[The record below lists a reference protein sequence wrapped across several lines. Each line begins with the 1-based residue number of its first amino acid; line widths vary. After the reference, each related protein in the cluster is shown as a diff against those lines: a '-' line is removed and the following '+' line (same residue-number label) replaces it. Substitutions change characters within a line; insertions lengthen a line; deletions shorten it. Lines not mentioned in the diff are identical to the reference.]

1 MRVALADD
9 QTLVRDGLRAILELA
24 GMQVAGEA
32 STGVQALQ
40 VVRAQVPDVVL
51 MDIQMPEMDG
61 IEATRRIVHSGTRT
75 RVLILTT
82 FDLDRFVYDAMV
94 AGASGFL
101 LKDAG
106 REQIAAA
113 VHIVA
118 SGDQLVA
125 PAIARRLIE
134 QFTDGP
140 APGEPP
146 PPALDGLSVRE
157 AEVLQLLAAGMS
169 NDEIATSLAIS
180 RATVKTHV
188 SRLLDKLEVRDRVQL
203 VVRAYESG
211 FVTPG
216 EQERR
221 QRSR

>member
-1 MRVALADD
+1 MTTVALADD

-24 GMQVAGEA
+24 GMEVVGEA
-32 STGVQALQ
+32 ATGVEALQ
-40 VVRAQVPDVVL
+40 VVRAQRPDVML

-61 IEATRRIVHSGTRT
+61 IEATRLIVRSGAAT

-82 FDLDRFVYDAMV
+82 FDLDRFVYEAMV

-106 REQIAAA
+106 REQIVSAIG
-113 VHIVA
+113 IVA

-134 QFTDGP
+134 QFMRRP
-140 APGEPP
+140 VPGAAPP
-146 PPALDGLSVRE
+146 PELRSLSARE
-157 AEVLQLLAAGMS
+157 LEVLRLVARGMS
-169 NDEIATSLAIS
+169 NDEIAAALVIA

-188 SRLLDKLEVRDRVQL
+188 SRLLEKLGVRDRVQL
-203 VVRAYESG
+203 VVQAYESG
-211 FVTPG
+211 LVSPG
-216 EQERR
+216 E
-221 QRSR
+221 S

>member
-1 MRVALADD
+1 MTTVALADD

-24 GMQVAGEA
+24 GMHVVGEA
-32 STGVQALQ
+32 ATGVEALQ
-40 VVRAQVPDVVL
+40 VVRAQTPDVVV

-61 IEATRRIVHSGTRT
+61 IEATRLIVQSGAPT

-106 REQIAAA
+106 REQIVAA
-113 VHIVA
+113 VRIVA

-134 QFTDGP
+134 QFTRR
-140 APGEPP
+140 PP
-146 PPALDGLSVRE
+146 PGAAPPPELRALSARE
-157 AEVLQLLAAGMS
+157 LEVLRLVARGLS
-169 NDEIATSLAIS
+169 NDEIAALLVIT

-188 SRLLDKLEVRDRVQL
+188 SRLLEKLGVRDRVQL
-203 VVRAYESG
+203 VVQAYESG
-211 FVTPG
+211 LVSPG
-216 EQERR
+216 EG
-221 QRSR
+221 